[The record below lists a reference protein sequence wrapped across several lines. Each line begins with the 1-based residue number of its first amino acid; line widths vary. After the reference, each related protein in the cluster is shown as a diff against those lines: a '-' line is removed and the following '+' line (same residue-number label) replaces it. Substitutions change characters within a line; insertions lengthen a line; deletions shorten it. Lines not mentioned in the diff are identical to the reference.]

1 MENLNL
7 TDNYSYISGVDRYLY
22 KNEKILLTFPG
33 KNFSKNK
40 LNERAIFTDKRFIY
54 LYNVDNDFDS
64 SIKYLPIN
72 HIKGFS
78 MENISN
84 SHITI
89 SSFFIVLGLI
99 FLIFFRNSIISM
111 FLLIVGTLLMISAKK
126 YVNIVILTED
136 DLKNSY
142 NLKFNKAN
150 PEEMGNFIAR
160 ASTIVNNVKGE

>member
-1 MENLNL
+1 
-7 TDNYSYISGVDRYLY
+7 
-22 KNEKILLTFPG
+22 
-33 KNFSKNK
+33 
-40 LNERAIFTDKRFIY
+40 
-54 LYNVDNDFDS
+54 
-64 SIKYLPIN
+64 
-72 HIKGFS
+72 

-150 PEEMGNFIAR
+150 PEEMGNFIAC